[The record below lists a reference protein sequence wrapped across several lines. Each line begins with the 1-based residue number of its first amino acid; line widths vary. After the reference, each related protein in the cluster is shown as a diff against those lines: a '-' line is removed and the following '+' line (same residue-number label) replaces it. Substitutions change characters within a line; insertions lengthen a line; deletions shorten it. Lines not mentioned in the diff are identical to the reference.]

1 MKNKILITGGTGF
14 LGRNLVKRLSED
26 KNNLITILDNNSR
39 SSAVVEKI
47 QNKYKNVKY
56 IEGSILDYKIVNN
69 ACKNIDTIFHLAYIN
84 GTKFFYTIP
93 DKIFEVA
100 VYGMI
105 NLIESAKNK
114 DIKNFILASSS
125 EVYQQPEIIPTPE
138 EVDLKIPDILNPR
151 YSYGGGKIFCE
162 LLLFYYGKKYF
173 KRSMIFRPHNVYGP
187 NMGNEHVIPELI
199 KKIDIAKKR
208 KSKFITLEGKG
219 NETRSFIFIDDFIDA
234 LEIIYKKGKNLNIY
248 NIGTQDEVSIKYLLN
263 LIQKKMFSNH
273 KIKNIPIKKGGTLK
287 RCPDIKKI
295 KKLGFKRSF
304 KLSYGL
310 DQTIDWYK
318 SI

>member
-1 MKNKILITGGTGF
+1 MKNRILITGGTGF

-47 QNKYKNVKY
+47 KNKDNNIRY
-56 IEGSILDYKIVNN
+56 IEGSILDYKTVNN

-105 NLIESAKNK
+105 NLIEAAKNK
-114 DIKNFILASSS
+114 KIKNFILASSS
-125 EVYQQPEIIPTPE
+125 EVYQQPKIIPTPE

-187 NMGNEHVIPELI
+187 NMGKEHVIPELI
-199 KKIDIAKKR
+199 KKINIAKKR
-208 KSKFITLEGKG
+208 KIKFITLEGKG

-234 LEIIYKKGKNLNIY
+234 LQLIYKKGKNLNIY
-248 NIGTQDEVSIKYLLN
+248 NIGTQDEISIKRLLN
-263 LIQKKMFSNH
+263 LIQKKMFSNY
-273 KIKNIPIKKGGTLK
+273 KIKHIPIKKGGTLK
-287 RCPDIKKI
+287 RCPNIKKI

-304 KLSYGL
+304 KLSSGL

-318 SI
+318 NI

>member
-234 LEIIYKKGKNLNIY
+234 LELIYKKGKNLNIY